1 LYLYIISDVQVTT
14 PSHQVEQVLKEEK
27 SKRLTT
33 IPMPQ
38 KKNPINW
45 QRFMPKYNELVDKA
59 RRRFTHSPAKS
70 STWTKFREG
79 KFKNLNWNSL
89 SQGLGSGFSG
99 KQVTYSLNYQENQGI
114 SLPAKAKFFLP
125 PPVFDP
131 TTSSTRTWSLNHE
144 FNAPA
149 GCVGLR
155 KTTPCPH

>member
-1 LYLYIISDVQVTT
+1 M
-14 PSHQVEQVLKEEK
+14 KEEK

-79 KFKNLNWNSL
+79 MYLKSDPK
-89 SQGLGSGFSG
+89 
-99 KQVTYSLNYQENQGI
+99 TRC
-114 SLPAKAKFFLP
+114 PFLP
-125 PPVFDP
+125 TRNVL
-131 TTSSTRTWSLNHE
+131 TSQ
-144 FNAPA
+144 
-149 GCVGLR
+149 CI
-155 KTTPCPH
+155 